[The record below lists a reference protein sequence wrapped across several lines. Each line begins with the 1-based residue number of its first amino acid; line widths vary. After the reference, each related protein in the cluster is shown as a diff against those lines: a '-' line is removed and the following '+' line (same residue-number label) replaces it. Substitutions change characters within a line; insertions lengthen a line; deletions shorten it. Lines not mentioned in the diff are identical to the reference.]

1 MCKNTKMDNLDD
13 SERLVQY
20 LNVRGIAEPDDVK
33 PGWAHVG
40 AIALDAAIQ
49 PQRDYEKVVRPRVE
63 RLIAEHPAASTTSGF
78 LALAASKDLTE
89 VVNYA
94 YTERVNLAV
103 RIAEV
108 FRDHGIET
116 SENLQDA
123 LNDDESRVTLRAQL
137 GRLKF
142 VGPKTLGYIDILAG
156 SAEGVAIDSRVL
168 RVLANA
174 GITNVTYDQ
183 AETVI
188 RAAASKLEWSVG
200 GLDAVLWRIGERPS

>member
-1 MCKNTKMDNLDD
+1 MCKNTKMDNSDD

-20 LNVRGIAEPDDVK
+20 LSVKGIAEPDDVK
-33 PGWAHVG
+33 PGWGHVG

-63 RLIAEHPAASTTSGF
+63 RLIAEHPEASTTSGF
-78 LALAASKDLTE
+78 LALADSKDLTE
-89 VVNYA
+89 VVDYA

-116 SENLQDA
+116 SENLQVA

-142 VGPKTLGYIDILAG
+142 VGSKTLGYIDILAG
-156 SAEGVAIDSRVL
+156 SADGVAIDSRVL

>member
-1 MCKNTKMDNLDD
+1 MGNADD
-13 SERLVQY
+13 FERLVQY
-20 LNVRGIAEPDDVK
+20 LDVKGISEPDDVK
-33 PGWAHVG
+33 PGWDHVG

-63 RLIAEHPAASTTSGF
+63 RLIAEHPEASTTSGF
-78 LALAASKDLTE
+78 LALADSKDLTE

-123 LNDDESRVTLRAQL
+123 LNDDEARVTLLARL

-168 RVLANA
+168 RALANA

-200 GLDAVLWRIGERPS
+200 GLDAVLWRIGKRPS

>member
-1 MCKNTKMDNLDD
+1 MCKNAKMGNADD
-13 SERLVQY
+13 FERLVQY
-20 LNVRGIAEPDDVK
+20 LNVKGIAEPDDVK
-33 PGWAHVG
+33 PGWGHVG

-63 RLIAEHPAASTTSGF
+63 RLIAEHPEASTTSGF
-78 LALAASKDLTE
+78 LALADSKDLTE

-116 SENLQDA
+116 SESLQDA
-123 LNDDESRVTLRAQL
+123 LNDDESRVILRAQL

-168 RVLANA
+168 RALANA

-200 GLDAVLWRIGERPS
+200 GLDALLWRIGERPS